1 MGFYSGMSIAQTKVL
16 RRQVYLDIG
25 FGQTSPKHLWA
36 LHDFFKHVVRSSG
49 YNSSWKSSLPMKP
62 SMPHYHCDSPSVLL
76 REDRDCTP
84 AIELTRESNLSKVF
98 VRDMKVVGLL
108 PGIYTLTPLSGSY
121 PWDPAKKTNFT
132 QNCQLYGTP
141 TLTTDTQLHF
151 EGFDLQH
158 LLVIARKIFKD
169 VTIVDACKSNKY
181 FREVSYYQGAFF
193 KNKSTSCEELPTIL
207 SGLLQQQQTHVTQ

>member
-1 MGFYSGMSIAQTKVL
+1 MSIAQTKVL

-25 FGQTSPKHLWA
+25 FGPRSPKHLWA
-36 LHDFFKHVVRSSG
+36 LHDFFKHVVQSLG
-49 YNSSWKSSLPMKP
+49 YNSTWKSSLPMKP

-76 REDRDCTP
+76 REDRNCTP

-98 VRDMKVVGLL
+98 VRDTKVLGLL

-121 PWDPAKKTNFT
+121 PWDPAEKTHFT

-141 TLTTDTQLHF
+141 TLTKDTQLHF
-151 EGFDLQH
+151 EGFNLQH
-158 LLVIARKIFKD
+158 LLVIARKLFKD

-207 SGLLQQQQTHVTQ
+207 SSLLQQQQTRL

>member
-1 MGFYSGMSIAQTKVL
+1 MSIAQTKVL

-25 FGQTSPKHLWA
+25 FGPRSPAHVWA
-36 LHDFFKHVVRSSG
+36 LHDFFEHVVRSLG
-49 YNSSWKSSLPMKP
+49 NNSTWKSSLPVAP
-62 SMPHYHCDSPSVLL
+62 FMPHYHCDSPSVLL
-76 REDRDCTP
+76 RKDRNCTP
-84 AIELTRESNLSKVF
+84 AVELTRESILSKVF
-98 VRDMKVVGLL
+98 VRDTKVLGLL

-121 PWDPAKKTNFT
+121 PWDPAKKIYLS
-132 QNCQLYGTP
+132 QNCRLHGTP
-141 TLTTDTQLHF
+141 PLTKDTQLHF

-181 FREVSYYQGAFF
+181 FREVSHYQGAFF
-193 KNKSTSCEELPTIL
+193 KNKSTACEELPPIL